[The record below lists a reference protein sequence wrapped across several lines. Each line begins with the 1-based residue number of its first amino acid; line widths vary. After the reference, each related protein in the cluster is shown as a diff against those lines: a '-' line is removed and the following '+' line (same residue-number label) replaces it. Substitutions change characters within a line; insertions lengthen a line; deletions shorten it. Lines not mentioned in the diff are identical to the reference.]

1 MKRLRVR
8 VSNLLWRNCTSLC
21 TTSRWVVSL
30 WITSWDV
37 MELIWVPGMDWKL
50 LYDHAQHLLQFW
62 PKVLEVMVRG
72 VLDDGDVFGSSLY
85 DAYMRFMWLV
95 CKDIARRRSFELK
108 AQNAKRGR
116 NWEKVKK
123 ACIGEAL
130 MCLWM
135 SLGPLFIGRVRRQMA
150 WVEFLKKIWS
160 TWPKITI
167 HQLMLEVKLFNHG

>member
-116 NWEKVKK
+116 NGENEKK

-130 MCLWM
+130 VWFVNEVEV
-135 SLGPLFIGRVRRQMA
+135 SIYSRSKEENA
-150 WVEFLKKIWS
+150 WDKIS
-160 TWPKITI
+160 
-167 HQLMLEVKLFNHG
+167 

>member
-1 MKRLRVR
+1 MDEFLRSLWTYFIHKPSMFNVCMKRLRVR

-72 VLDDGDVFGSSLY
+72 VLDDGDVFGSSLC
-85 DAYMRFMWLV
+85 DAWMRFMWLV
-95 CKDIARRRSFELK
+95 CTDFARRRRFELK
-108 AQNAKRGR
+108 AQKTLKRII
-116 NWEKVKK
+116 WEKEMK
-123 ACIGEAL
+123 AC
-130 MCLWM
+130 
-135 SLGPLFIGRVRRQMA
+135 
-150 WVEFLKKIWS
+150 VEDVL
-160 TWPKITI
+160 
-167 HQLMLEVKLFNHG
+167 V